1 MKNKKNFLN
10 ILYNPYNSKN
20 YNVSKKLLLNNHFL
34 IKYTSMF
41 RLFLSIMFILIS
53 YNSYADKN
61 MMIGSLG
68 KSEEVNRT
76 IKVIMY
82 DNYYEPS
89 SFNIKSGET
98 IKFEVVNAGELVH
111 EFNIANAMMHKKH
124 QPEMERMVENE
135 ILLADSIDK
144 EKMKKMA
151 KMDKSMGHSHSNSVL
166 LEPNEKGDIV
176 WKFENA
182 MNIEIACNVPGHYQ
196 VGMIAKVDIK

>member
-1 MKNKKNFLN
+1 ML
-10 ILYNPYNSKN
+10 
-20 YNVSKKLLLNNHFL
+20 
-34 IKYTSMF
+34 
-41 RLFLSIMFILIS
+41 RLFLIIVFILIS

-89 SFNIKSGET
+89 SFTIKSGET

-124 QPEMERMVENE
+124 QPEMEKMVENE
-135 ILLADSIDK
+135 ILLANSIDK
-144 EKMKKMA
+144 NKMKKMA
-151 KMDKSMGHSHSNSVL
+151 KMDKAMAHSHSNSVL
-166 LEPNEKGDIV
+166 LEPKQKGNII
-176 WKFENA
+176 WKFDNA
-182 MNIEIACNVPGHYQ
+182 VNIEIACNVPGHYQ
-196 VGMIAKVDIK
+196 VGMIAKVDIN

>member
-1 MKNKKNFLN
+1 MGMNKI
-10 ILYNPYNSKN
+10 ILTLIFSLIYFNS
-20 YNVSKKLLLNNHFL
+20 F
-34 IKYTSMF
+34 
-41 RLFLSIMFILIS
+41 
-53 YNSYADKN
+53 ADKN

-68 KSEEVNRT
+68 KIDEVDRT
-76 IKVIMY
+76 IKVVMY

-89 SFNIKSGET
+89 SFSIKSGET

-166 LEPNEKGDIV
+166 LEPNEKAILFGSLT
-176 WKFENA
+176 
-182 MNIEIACNVPGHYQ
+182 MQ
-196 VGMIAKVDIK
+196 

>member
-1 MKNKKNFLN
+1 MNFLSIHN
-10 ILYNPYNSKN
+10 NLYISKN

-34 IKYTSMF
+34 IKNTCMF
-41 RLFLSIMFILIS
+41 RLFLTIVFILIS
-53 YNSYADKN
+53 YNSFADKN

-124 QPEMERMVENE
+124 QPEMEKMVENE

-144 EKMKKMA
+144 DKMKKMA

>member
-1 MKNKKNFLN
+1 MIFMNKLVLI
-10 ILYNPYNSKN
+10 IL
-20 YNVSKKLLLNNHFL
+20 F
-34 IKYTSMF
+34 T
-41 RLFLSIMFILIS
+41 LIS
-53 YNSYADKN
+53 FKSFADKN

-68 KSEEVNRT
+68 KVEEINRT
-76 IKVIMY
+76 IKVVMY
-82 DNYYEPS
+82 DNYYEPN

-98 IKFEVVNAGELVH
+98 IKFEVFNAGELVH

-124 QPEMERMVENE
+124 RPEMEKMVENE

-144 EKMKKMA
+144 DKMKKMA
-151 KMDKSMGHSHSNSVL
+151 KMDKAMGHSHSNSVL
-166 LEPNEKGDIV
+166 LEPKEKGDIV